1 LIDSAMVERHL
12 ERRLGGSVRL
22 RSLTRT
28 PMGLSRE
35 TWLLTLDDRR
45 LVLRRDNPGGAFP
58 IATPLA
64 TEFEFHRR
72 LPDTGLPVA
81 RALWFIDD
89 PEEVGAIGYVR
100 EYIEGGGSP
109 PGLYDPDPRNDEIR
123 VAVAKEHA
131 RRLAQ
136 VHAVDWKALGL
147 DELIGSAPARAD
159 DAGVAAVDRVL
170 EGINRV
176 AVEPLPVA
184 WEAARRLRERAP
196 KAPGL
201 VLCKGSNG
209 EMQEIWRGHRIVGL
223 SDWEL
228 ASIGDPANDWAR
240 CQNYLDPVPGRWEEH
255 DALAYYAELGGARI
269 DPESVQFY
277 RLFFRFEMTLVAASC
292 AVPVVSGT
300 NFDARLA
307 QISARLHR
315 NLAELLLALEE

>member
-64 TEFEFHRR
+64 TEFELHRR

-89 PEEVGAIGYVR
+89 PEEVGGIGYVR

-109 PGLYDPDPRNDEIR
+109 PGLYDPDPRNDDIR

-147 DELIGSAPARAD
+147 DELVGSAPACAN

-170 EGINRV
+170 EGIDRV
-176 AVEPLPVA
+176 AVEPLPLA
-184 WEAARRLRERAP
+184 WEIARRLRERAP
-196 KAPGL
+196 TAPRL

-240 CQNYLDPVPGRWEEH
+240 CQNYLDPVPGRWEED
-255 DALAYYAELGGARI
+255 DALAYYAEVGGDRI
-269 DPESVQFY
+269 DPESVRFY

-315 NLAELLLALEE
+315 NLAELLAALEE